1 MVCKSLTL
9 AICNF
14 LALAASLAALSPP
27 TFHQLDHRE
36 SRLLPS
42 HVIAQFPAGTWIEN
56 IAVRANGNLLLTS
69 FQPDATLYEVS
80 DLDCISPTV
89 TRLFTIYT
97 VTSLFGIVETSTDV
111 FAVSGGNFSQSTGG
125 VQGTARLWS
134 IDFRHGQ
141 PSSPR
146 LITSIPDAVLLNGAT
161 TVPQSSHIVLLA
173 DSILNVIWRVDV
185 VKGTVDKAAQFPPQ
199 DTAPPKPVTIGIN
212 GIHIHDG
219 YLWFTNDTATANPS
233 TSALETSM
241 YRIKI
246 DKNGYSPHN
255 IVPEKV
261 ITLPSEALDDFTFG
275 PKERGIKW
283 IATNSE
289 NKILAV
295 APDGKYVRVAGAP
308 SSFEVAT
315 ATACQFGRTKRDS
328 HILYVT
334 TGGGKINGTTEG
346 GKVQALDTSGF
357 SF

>member
-1 MVCKSLTL
+1 MVSKSLIL
-9 AICNF
+9 AICSF
-14 LALAASLAALSPP
+14 LTLVASSAALPP
-27 TFHQLDHRE
+27 PSIHQLDHRE

-69 FQPDATLYEVS
+69 FLPDATLYEVS
-80 DLDCISPTV
+80 DLDCLSPTV
-89 TRLFTIYT
+89 TRLFTIDS
-97 VTSLFGIVETSTDV
+97 VTSLFGIVETSSDV
-111 FAVSGGNFSQSTGG
+111 FAVAGGNFSQSTGG
-125 VQGTARLWS
+125 VKGTSRLWS

-141 PSSPR
+141 PSYPK

-161 TVPQSSHIVLLA
+161 TVPQNSHIVLLA
-173 DSILNVIWRVDV
+173 DSILNAIWRVDV
-185 VKGTVDKAAQFPPQ
+185 IKGTVDKAAQFPPQ
-199 DTAPPKPVTIGIN
+199 DTAPSQPVTIGIN

-219 YLWFTNDTATANPS
+219 FLWFTNDTATTNPS
-233 TSALETSM
+233 TGSDETSM

-246 DKNGYSPHN
+246 DKNGYAPIN
-255 IVPEKV
+255 TAPEKT
-261 ITLPSEALDDFTFG
+261 ITLPSEALDDFIFG
-275 PKERGIKW
+275 PDDRDIKW

-289 NKILAV
+289 NKVLAA
-295 APDGKYVRVAGAP
+295 APDGRYVRVAGAP

-315 ATACQFGRTKRDS
+315 ATACQFGRTRRDS
-328 HILYVT
+328 HVLYVT